1 MAVSL
6 ENDSRL
12 DPAVDALGRAIGP
25 VDDTPTGEALRGSW
39 IGHALHPAM
48 TDLPLGLWTAASVLD
63 LVGGRAARPAAQR
76 LLGLGVL
83 SATPTAATGLAEWAK
98 ADRAGQRVGVA
109 HAALNAVGIGL
120 YAASWS
126 ARRRQR
132 HVLGTAL
139 ALAGAGAV
147 GASGYLGGHLTTVQ
161 KVGTVHPALAH
172 GGNGRDH
179 ETSNQAGAA
188 DSMSSALQRKGAAMA
203 PKVTGDDV
211 AGAVAA
217 QHSRITMM
225 MGRIESTPVEGQ
237 RDALHELLA
246 YLAGHEAVEEE
257 LIHPLIPRV
266 GDHPLGLERAS
277 EEAGMGEQILRLEQL
292 DMGSQS
298 FDMQFR
304 LFKEAVAHHAKA
316 EELQELPQ
324 LAPEL
329 REHDAALIVDALDAH
344 EKATSTRVGTFGEM
358 LTVARAEVRDFVADH
373 QGSAR

>member
-6 ENDSRL
+6 ENDRRL
-12 DPAVDALGRAIGP
+12 DPAVDALGRVIGP
-25 VDDTPTGEALRGSW
+25 VDDTPTGEALRGTW

-63 LVGGRAARPAAQR
+63 LVGGQAARPAAQR

-109 HAALNAVGIGL
+109 HADLNAVGIGL

-132 HVLGTAL
+132 HVLGAAL

-161 KVGTVHPALAH
+161 KIGSTHPALAPE
-172 GGNGRDH
+172 GTRQEASDGAGR
-179 ETSNQAGAA
+179 A
-188 DSMSSALQRKGAAMA
+188 DSIASALQRKGAAMA
-203 PKVTGDDV
+203 SKVTGDDV
-211 AGAVAA
+211 VSAVAA
-217 QHSRITMM
+217 QHARITMM
-225 MGRIESTPVEGQ
+225 MSRIESTPTESR

-257 LIHPLIPRV
+257 LVHPLIPRV

-277 EEAGMGEQILRLEQL
+277 EEAGIGEQIVRLEQL
-292 DMGSQS
+292 DMGSPS

-304 LFKEAVAHHAKA
+304 LFKEAVDHHAKA

-324 LAPEL
+324 LAPDL
-329 REHDAALIVDALDAH
+329 REHDAALIVEALHAH
-344 EKATSTRVGTFGEM
+344 EAQTQSRVGTFSEM
-358 LTVARAEVRDFVADH
+358 LTVARAQVRDLASDRE
-373 QGSAR
+373 GSGR